1 MLRAGVA
8 GSQPTGLAAYVVV
21 EAVAE
26 HLLGIG
32 QTVIVDAVND
42 AAEARDQW
50 IQLADRWQVRLQF
63 VEVRCSDADLHRRRL
78 ESRRRGLEG
87 FAEPTWESLEPRRA
101 AMGSW
106 TGPRITLDSVGDHEA
121 NLRYLDQQLRS
132 PNRLSS
138 ER

>member
-8 GSQPTGLAAYVVV
+8 RSQPTGLAAYVVV

-42 AAEARDQW
+42 VAEARNQW
-50 IQLADRWQVRLQF
+50 IQLADRRQVRLQF
-63 VEVRCSDADLHRRRL
+63 VEVRCSDANLHRSRL
-78 ESRRRGLEG
+78 ESRRRGLQG

-101 AMGSW
+101 AMDSW
-106 TGPRITLDSVGDHEA
+106 TGPRITLDSVRDHEA
-121 NLRYLDQQLRS
+121 NLRYLDQQLRW
-132 PNRLSS
+132 PHLLSS
-138 ER
+138 EP